1 MAGNTQFKT
10 VWVEHGMGSING
22 GKELTELNAL
32 LKDGWEMM
40 RWNPI
45 VISSNPRMAYDVF
58 LLIKEG

>member
-1 MAGNTQFKT
+1 MARNTQFKT

-22 GKELTELNAL
+22 EKELAELNAL

-58 LLIKEG
+58 LLIKEE